1 MLVFRLQN
9 KLCEFATSIQ
19 KTVFLITNTNQTHI
33 WYGLINMHLRL
44 EITTHITR
52 VFFSLNK
59 F

>member
-1 MLVFRLQN
+1 MPVFRLQN

-44 EITTHITR
+44 EITTHTTR
-52 VFFSLNK
+52 VF
-59 F
+59 